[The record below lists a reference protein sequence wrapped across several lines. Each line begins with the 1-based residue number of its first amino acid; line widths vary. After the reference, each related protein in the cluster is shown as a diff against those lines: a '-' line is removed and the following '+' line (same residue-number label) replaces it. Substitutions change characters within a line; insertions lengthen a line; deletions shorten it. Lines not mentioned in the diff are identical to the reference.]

1 MKKKSIILLLFAGT
15 AIFTAGAIAAGVAIS
30 SKERNTLEHLAEVQS
45 EQAVYLN
52 EYNNP
57 IFFPAFVV
65 TFTPFVNDPNATFNA
80 EQLKTASNY
89 QITPFPESTWA
100 KLVALNDGYTATIS
114 SIKVNTNNT
123 VQVVVSLQKDGERRD
138 VQTFVKQ
145 AVPTAA
151 NRTEGAGASWRTDF
165 NKAATS

>member
-1 MKKKSIILLLFAGT
+1 MKKKTITLFLFAG
-15 AIFTAGAIAAGVAIS
+15 AAVFTAGAIAAGVAIS

-57 IFFPAFVV
+57 IFTPAFVV
-65 TFTPFVNDPNATFNA
+65 TFTPFVNDNSANFNA

-89 QITPFPESTWA
+89 KITPFPDSTWA
-100 KLVALNDGYTATIS
+100 KLVALNDGYTAEIS

-123 VQVVVSLQKDGERRD
+123 VQVVVSLKKDGEKRD

-145 AVPTAA
+145 GLPTVA
-151 NRTEGAGASWRTDF
+151 NKSEGAGAIWRTDF